1 MNVRKV
7 TSALAISAALLL
19 GTTGCSLNHNIDSMQ
34 AYAPSDGSQIDI
46 GNVKLRNFIYL
57 SNGAGGKL
65 IGSVVNN
72 DANDITVQFEYT
84 DFDTRTQT
92 DPITVSAGETLGL
105 GAGSDTE
112 GLPVTIS
119 GLPGQKITIWV
130 SINGATGQELVVPVL
145 DGTLEQYAP
154 LVEKLTAVVPSPAE

>member
-72 DANDITVQFEYT
+72 DAADITVQFDYT

-105 GAGSDTE
+105 GSGSDTE

-119 GLPGQKITIWV
+119 GKPGENISIWV

-154 LVEKLTAVVPSPAE
+154 YFAN

>member
-19 GTTGCSLNHNIDSMQ
+19 GTTGCSLSHNIDSMQ
-34 AYAPSDGSQIDI
+34 AYAPSDGSQIDL

-72 DANDITVQFEYT
+72 DAKDITVQFEYT

-119 GLPGQKITIWV
+119 GLPGQNITIWV

-145 DGTLEQYAP
+145 DGTLEQYARYF
-154 LVEKLTAVVPSPAE
+154 EN